1 MNGDPST
8 RATVKARLRA
18 GEQLVGAL
26 VRMPCEDVVEMLAV
40 AGLDFVL
47 IDCEH
52 GPADVLALRTHI
64 ALAQVH
70 GVPVLVRPGEGE
82 PGLVLRALDQ
92 GPRASS
98 RRTSSPPRR
107 PATSSTWCS
116 TRRSAGGA
124 SPPTRGPDGSARS
137 RRPTI
142 ANRAGEALVV
152 AMLESPQAASIASE
166 ILGTAGIDGYL
177 IGTADLAASTG
188 PNDPPVPDSV
198 ATIHQQ
204 AAQVGSWRAEL
215 AGSPEDARAG
225 PPRGRAARGLQ
236 RRAGA
241 HARVRRS
248 GRPRRARPLGWLGG

>member
-1 MNGDPST
+1 
-8 RATVKARLRA
+8 
-18 GEQLVGAL
+18 
-26 VRMPCEDVVEMLAV
+26 MLAV

-92 GPRASS
+92 GAQGIVAPHIESAAEARDLVDMVLYPPVGRRGFATYPRAG
-98 RRTSSPPRR
+98 RFGTV
-107 PATSSTWCS
+107 
-116 TRRSAGGA
+116 SAA
-124 SPPTRGPDGSARS
+124 DHR
-137 RRPTI
+137 
-142 ANRAGEALVV
+142 NRASEALVV

-166 ILGTAGIDGYL
+166 ILATTGIDGYL

-204 AAQVGSWRAEL
+204 AARWAHGAPS
-215 AGSPEDARAG
+215 SP
-225 PPRGRAARGLQ
+225 AARTTPGGSS
-236 RRAGA
+236 RRAGGSSSTTLRRCSCA
-241 HARVRRS
+241 CSPIWLHPPRQTARVALAADRS
-248 GRPRRARPLGWLGG
+248 AVHPL